1 MRFVSSVH
9 AYILHA
15 RPYRETSL
23 MLDCLTKECGRI
35 SVAARNA
42 RGNSS
47 RFRGA
52 CQLFSPLLFNLRG
65 IKSPYNLMQLEICD
79 SPYRLVGDALLCGFY
94 VNELF
99 CKLINAEEDSE
110 LVFNL
115 YEETL
120 LQLHQPQN
128 IEIVLRIFEKKLL
141 SVLGY
146 ELSWTHTADDN
157 MPIDPDR
164 HYNFYLQQ
172 GFILASKLDDYAYPG
187 SSLLAMHQENIT
199 DIDAVYLKKIM
210 RQRINFYLD
219 GIPIN
224 SRKNFF

>member
-1 MRFVSSVH
+1 MNSVSSAH
-9 AYILHA
+9 AYILHS

-23 MLDCLTKECGRI
+23 MLDCLTKELGRI
-35 SVAARNA
+35 SIAARNS

-65 IKSPYNLMQLEICD
+65 TKSPYNLMELEICD
-79 SPYRLVGDALLCGFY
+79 SPLRLTGDSLLCGFY

-99 CKLINAEEDSE
+99 CKLIFAAEDSE
-110 LVFNL
+110 PVFDL
-115 YEETL
+115 YEDTL
-120 LQLHQPQN
+120 LQLCRQQN

-157 MPIDPDR
+157 VPIDPDR
-164 HYNFYLQQ
+164 HYNFHLQH
-172 GFILASKLDDYAYPG
+172 GFTLANKLDEYAYPG
-187 SSLLAMHQENIT
+187 SSLLAMDRE
-199 DIDAVYLKKIM
+199 DIADTDAVYLKKIM

-219 GIPIN
+219 GAPIN
-224 SRKNFF
+224 SRKSFF